1 MSQYM
6 RGVLLVIASALFLST
21 SGVGLR
27 VIESA
32 SAWQILFYRSIS
44 MGILVFI
51 ILVLFNRGTWMLRF
65 KTITR
70 DDVLLAFV
78 LGSGF
83 VAYVFAL
90 LITTVANALFIFSAA
105 PFLAALLGWFLL
117 GERVPLRTSIAIGGA
132 MVGLGIMVGTG
143 IAEGRYLGN
152 LIALWLPISYAI
164 SVVLVRRS
172 TQPDMLVALLLAACV
187 AAALSV
193 PFVGQFSVSWW
204 DFGVSVYLGVFQVGL
219 GFTLLILGARH
230 VPAAQVGLLALLEP
244 VLGPIW
250 AWLTVTEIPTTA
262 TLWGGLIILSAVI
275 LDAGLSVFKGT
286 SDKRAVG

>member
-1 MSQYM
+1 M
-6 RGVLLVIASALFLST
+6 VVASALFLST

-44 MGILVFI
+44 MMA
-51 ILVLFNRGTWMLRF
+51 LVLVVLIIVHRRSWVSRF
-65 KTITR
+65 QAITM
-70 DDVLLAFV
+70 DDIVLAFI

-90 LITTVANALFIFSAA
+90 LMTTVANALFIFSAA
-105 PFLAALLGWFLL
+105 PFFAALLGWFFL

-132 MVGLGIMVGTG
+132 MVGLGIMMGTG
-143 IAEGRYLGN
+143 MTEGRHIGN
-152 LIALWLPISYAI
+152 LVALWLPISYAI

-172 TQPDMLVALLLAACV
+172 TQPDMLVALLLAAFV
-187 AAALSV
+187 AVLLSF
-193 PFVGQFSVSWW
+193 PFVGQFSISWW
-204 DFGVSVYLGVFQVGL
+204 DFGVSIYLGVFQVGL
-219 GFTLLILGARH
+219 GFTLLILGARY

-250 AWLTVTEIPTTA
+250 AWLTVTEIPAEA
-262 TLWGGLIILSAVI
+262 TLWGGLIILGAVAT
-275 LDAGLSVFKGT
+275 DAGISALKGV
-286 SDKRAVG
+286 SNKRTPG